1 MLKSQSGMALLNRE
15 LRGTINF
22 RQWSILNTLGSNYC
36 CAYFQCYINIAH
48 VKIQHLDIYWMSCTE
63 KSDKLTHRQVLAVS
77 TGKDSLLSMC
87 QPQIVEQKC
96 RNWDLQRWWGGGGM
110 GADSENSTPASI
122 AQESEHMGG
131 RRSWYI
137 LNVNKPQ
144 FSTQIPFQANGL
156 LTIFTQGGS
165 IWVNVL

>member
-1 MLKSQSGMALLNRE
+1 
-15 LRGTINF
+15 
-22 RQWSILNTLGSNYC
+22 
-36 CAYFQCYINIAH
+36 
-48 VKIQHLDIYWMSCTE
+48 MSCTE
-63 KSDKLTHRQVLAVS
+63 KSDKLTQRQVLAVS

-87 QPQIVEQKC
+87 QPQTVEQKC
-96 RNWDLQRWWGGGGM
+96 RNWDLHWGWGGGGM
-110 GADSENSTPASI
+110 GADSENSTPSSI
-122 AQESEHMGG
+122 AQESEHMGR

-165 IWVNVL
+165 IWVNVLQWGL